1 MSTTFNFQQ
10 EITISGQFEIN
21 EGTAGAPGLAFQG
34 ELNSGIAQT
43 GPGEVSLISLGSFIV
58 TAAPSFVSANV
69 PYAAPEAA
77 AGTGFVF
84 KDGLARDTGMFSD
97 TPGEIG
103 FATFGVEK
111 MRITDSGVLS
121 FAGTDAQVVLPSHPV
136 ASLPTGTLGGMIFV
150 PDETGGPIPAYF
162 DGLVWR
168 RVTDGLTVS

>member
-10 EITISGQFEIN
+10 EITIDGQFEIN

-34 ELNSGIAQT
+34 EPNTGIAST
-43 GPGEVSLISLGSFIV
+43 GPGEVSLISQGSFIV

-103 FATFGVEK
+103 FATFGVER
-111 MRITDSGVLS
+111 MRITDAGVLS
-121 FAGTDAQVVLPSHPV
+121 FTGTDAQVVLPSHPV

-150 PDETGGPIPAYF
+150 PDETGGPVPAYF
-162 DGLVWR
+162 DGVAFR
-168 RVTDGLTVS
+168 RVTDGAVVS